1 MIRSDE
7 ERSTQAFG
15 DVRGKATYQCDLVA
29 GEPARPV
36 GAMQAQHPST
46 LAAHE
51 CGAQL
56 VTELNRCHHL
66 DVAADST
73 RTLMPHARN
82 TGGPNGLGRTVHYS
96 WPTGP
101 RNIGA

>member
-1 MIRSDE
+1 MGVARRPTS
-7 ERSTQAFG
+7 
-15 DVRGKATYQCDLVA
+15 ATSSPVNPLGVSVCAA
-29 GEPARPV
+29 GTA
-36 GAMQAQHPST
+36 HPST

-51 CGAQL
+51 RGAQL
-56 VTELNRCHHL
+56 VTELTRCHHL

-73 RTLMPHARN
+73 RTLMPHAQNR
-82 TGGPNGLGRTVHYS
+82 GGPKGLGHAVHYS